1 MPNTE
6 TLLEEARKKLRHAA
20 YKLANVAEQ
29 YKPAAVEEHEEA
41 AILFAMAAAAHGA
54 AKQ

>member
-6 TLLEEARKKLRHAA
+6 TMLEEARKKLRHHA

-29 YKPAAVEEHEEA
+29 YKAAAIEEHEEA

-54 AKQ
+54 KR